1 MSALQLKTYHRKNE
15 AIKMKR
21 FIVLLLVLCM
31 AMTFCACGMEKQTLE
46 LNYGE
51 EQKIELKK
59 EYDVIKWVSSDEKIA
74 TVSNGTVKATAPGEA
89 VLTADKDGKAV
100 AEITVSVK
108 LIDITAI
115 LFSQK
120 NIELEVE
127 ENIQQQYTLLP
138 DNASDYGLSWK
149 SANTDIAEVDTNGNI
164 RGVAPGTTTIV
175 CSTSNGIMDTCEVV
189 VKEPSAIE
197 QLNEDE
203 KWLFDVMV
211 EKFLPSFYNAPAAR
225 IRKIEDVIE
234 TEDHTR
240 NMFLAVNIQG
250 TNKMGGTLFKDY
262 TILCEEDISKSVYLP
277 CFTKDGLFDRS
288 KGNSWVV
295 STKLDPA
302 KINAALEEYWDNN
315 IH

>member
-1 MSALQLKTYHRKNE
+1 MEKTM
-15 AIKMKR
+15 MKR
-21 FIVLLLVLCM
+21 VLCVLLAVCMTVLL
-31 AMTFCACGMEKQTLE
+31 CACGMEKQTVE

-51 EQKIELKK
+51 EQRVELKK
-59 EYDVIKWVSSDEKIA
+59 AYEEIEWTSSDEKVA
-74 TVSNGTVKATAPGEA
+74 SVSNGVVKATAPGEA
-89 VLTADKDGKAV
+89 VLTANKDGKAV

-108 LIDITAI
+108 LVDITAI

-120 NIELEVE
+120 NMEIEAE
-127 ENIQQQYTLLP
+127 ETVQQQYTLLP

-149 SANTDIAEVDTNGNI
+149 SANTEIAEVDANGNI

-189 VKEPSAIE
+189 VKEPSDIE
-197 QLNEDE
+197 QLNDDE

-211 EKFLPSFYNAPAAR
+211 AKFLPSFYNAPAAR

-234 TEDHTR
+234 TEDHTES
-240 NMFLAVNIQG
+240 MILAVNIQG

-262 TILCEEDISKSVYLP
+262 TILCKKDMSESVYLP
-277 CFTKDGLFDRS
+277 CFTEDGLFNRS
-288 KGNSWVV
+288 KDNSWVV